1 MTITIKNASYIN
13 LKSNQVLST
22 SNNNATI
29 LSLLTEHKI
38 EESMIRTVT
47 FLINGTPARYN
58 DALEDGDE
66 VVVIPVI
73 VGG

>member
-1 MTITIKNASYIN
+1 MTITIRNASYIN

-22 SNNNATI
+22 TNNGATI
-29 LSLLTEHKI
+29 LGLLTEYKV
-38 EESMIRTVT
+38 EESVIRTVT
-47 FLINGTPARYN
+47 FLVNGIPAKYH
-58 DALEDGDE
+58 DILKDGDE

>member
-22 SNNNATI
+22 ADSDATI
-29 LSLLTEHKI
+29 MSLLTEHRIDEGLIK
-38 EESMIRTVT
+38 TVT
-47 FLINGTPARYN
+47 FLVNGAPARYN
-58 DALEDGDE
+58 DVLKDGDE
-66 VVVIPVI
+66 VIVIPVI